1 MIAVIFEAQPHA
13 HRLDAYIDAAA
24 HLRPLLEHIDGFIS
38 IERFES
44 LATPGKLLSLSF
56 WRDAAAVD
64 HWRSVEAHRDVQR
77 VGRES
82 IFQDY
87 RLHIA
92 PRCPKFRCG
101 FGTYALLGADLP
113 FGALRTRGRTQA
125 IR

>member
-87 RLHIA
+87 RLHVAEIIRAYGMHDREQA
-92 PRCPKFRCG
+92 PEAHRVHRDRI
-101 FGTYALLGADLP
+101 LS
-113 FGALRTRGRTQA
+113 
-125 IR
+125 I